1 MLTLEICIIILEI
14 FFILKFRSVILQLIL
29 LVSFLP
35 LVTMIAFMNNLPVPG
50 VLALQKKIFTTE
62 ILYTGFV
69 LLTLSNV
76 ILISILYPL
85 KNEIYKYTPFK
96 CSNLSYT
103 ILLLILITSAIISYP
118 RVFGL
123 DFGIDL
129 STIYISANIALLLCK
144 RPRNNWGTIIHLFI
158 LFFVILGGDRVDSI
172 VTIVFLGIIAKKQ
185 TNEAI
190 ESIKKSY
197 LLIGG
202 ISLFTLSVISGIIRD
217 GNSVSIISILYSFYA
232 QQTVSDVLYVFLCS
246 IGYFYEQGH
255 NLSVLGNLFL
265 GIFPGPFYGV
275 VSEYNYTIFLIKNY
289 LPNPGGG
296 LFFSEGMIAWGPAG
310 VLLYSTIYAL
320 CMKKLFGSSKRIS
333 VALFILSFSMLCRIQ
348 WYGFIYSYKP
358 ILFTLLFYFIF
369 IHNLKTKE
377 Q

>member
-1 MLTLEICIIILEI
+1 MLYLEILITIVEII
-14 FFILKFRSVILQLIL
+14 FILKFKSTLIQLVL

-35 LVTMIAFMNNLPVPG
+35 LITMIAFMNGLPVPG
-50 VLALQKKIFTTE
+50 VLSLHRNVFAPNIINTAFT
-62 ILYTGFV
+62 
-69 LLTLSNV
+69 LLTISNW
-76 ILISILYPL
+76 IIIGILYPIRN
-85 KNEIYKYTPFK
+85 KTYEYTPFK
-96 CSNLSYT
+96 CTNFTYITLLS
-103 ILLLILITSAIISYP
+103 ILVISAIISYP

-123 DFGIDL
+123 EFSLDL
-129 STIYISANIALLLCK
+129 STIYIATNSALLLCK
-144 RPRNNWGTIIHLFI
+144 RPRKNWGTIVHTLI
-158 LFFVILGGDRVDSI
+158 LLYVIIGGDRVDSI
-172 VTIVFLGIIAKKQ
+172 VAIVFLAIMNTQDNSAK
-185 TNEAI
+185 
-190 ESIKKSY
+190 ESIKKTY
-197 LLIGG
+197 LIIGG
-202 ISLFTLSVISGIIRD
+202 VTLFILSVISGIIRD
-217 GNSVSIISILYSFYA
+217 GNSVSMITILYSFYA

-265 GIFPGPFYGV
+265 GLFPGPFYGV
-275 VSEYNYTIFLIKNY
+275 VSEYNYTIFLVKNY

>member
-50 VLALQKKIFTTE
+50 VLALQKKIFTPE
-62 ILYTGFV
+62 ILYTGFA
-69 LLTLSNV
+69 LLTLSNI

-103 ILLLILITSAIISYP
+103 ILLLILITSAIVSYP

-129 STIYISANIALLLCK
+129 STIYISTNIALLLCK

-172 VTIVFLGIIAKKQ
+172 VTIIFLCIIAEKQ

-217 GNSVSIISILYSFYA
+217 GNSISIISILYSFYA

-265 GIFPGPFYGV
+265 GLFPGPFYGA

-296 LFFSEGMIAWGPAG
+296 LFFSEGMIAWGPVG

-320 CMKKLFGSSKRIS
+320 CMKKLFGSNKRIS